1 MKASISF
8 SRSLALAV
16 ALLCGVVEGHEH
28 GPGHHHA
35 GEADV
40 PLHEQPF
47 VQDSAEELERKW
59 SFEVSWFVHLQYLSE
74 DRVIMSA

>member
-8 SRSLALAV
+8 STSLVLAV
-16 ALLCGVVEGHEH
+16 VLVCGVVEGHEH

-35 GEADV
+35 GEAEV

-59 SFEVSWFVHLQYLSE
+59 GFEVSCDVLVVFAVLS
-74 DRVIMSA
+74 RFKS